1 MNLFEIAR
9 AHVNGRSIPH
19 KINKSNQHA
28 IAQIIKDQKKK
39 KEKKESLY
47 KSYLH
52 EFTEFELNE
61 T

>member
-39 KEKKESLY
+39 KGKKGIPI
-47 KSYLH
+47 
-52 EFTEFELNE
+52 
-61 T
+61 